1 MEKLTSFGQELKL
14 QRLRGRIKLKH
25 LAAKLQISSPY
36 ISIVEN
42 DHRPVSEE
50 FAFRCIDAME
60 SLMGSNLD
68 RERLVAAAFGSMHTL
83 DVKDLSAED
92 RSRIGLKVLSLRGD
106 QPAGAVSTP

>member
-14 QRLRGRIKLKH
+14 QRLRGRIKLKD

-60 SLMGSNLD
+60 TLMGANFD
-68 RERLVAAAFGSMHTL
+68 RQRLVAAAYGSMHTL
-83 DVKDLSAED
+83 DVKDLSVED
-92 RSRIGLKVLSLRGD
+92 RSRIGLEVLSLRGD
-106 QPAGAVSTP
+106 NPAGAVTAT